1 MFIPF
6 DIARSS
12 TIYVSLITSVLLVC
26 IKKDDKVYKFFNNKK
41 IRYIGLISYSL
52 YLWHWGILAFS
63 RMTIGIH
70 WWTLPFQLILIFLF
84 AFISYKYIEKPF
96 K

>member
-1 MFIPF
+1 MITIMFIPF

-26 IKKDDKVYKFFNNKK
+26 IKKDDKVYKFLITK

-70 WWTLPFQLILIFLF
+70 WWTLPFQLIMIFYLLIF
-84 AFISYKYIEKPF
+84 INI
-96 K
+96 